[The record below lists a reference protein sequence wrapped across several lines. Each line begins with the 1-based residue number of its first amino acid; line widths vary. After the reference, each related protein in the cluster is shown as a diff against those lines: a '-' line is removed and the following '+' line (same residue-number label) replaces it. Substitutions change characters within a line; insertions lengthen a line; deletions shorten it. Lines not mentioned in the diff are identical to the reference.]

1 LKGDGVSIA
10 LFLSALIMT
19 YVISLS
25 AVLYYTEIWSYCIY
39 AKMILVMDDRTEGS
53 EISGEDLRAAL
64 SDMKTYVDI
73 TEEDLLKIYSLAVRH
88 AKERLAFH
96 MKVSEV
102 MTVDAVAV
110 NGEARIEEA
119 IGLLSGHRVSGLPV
133 VDNEKRVIGVIT
145 EADILSVMG
154 MKRGHTFKDI
164 VSHLLGESV
173 PGNKAGNT
181 VRQVMSSPAIST
193 RPDALILEVAG
204 ILEERRIKRLPVVD
218 SRGMLVGI
226 ISRADIVR
234 AVAKK

>member
-1 LKGDGVSIA
+1 
-10 LFLSALIMT
+10 
-19 YVISLS
+19 
-25 AVLYYTEIWSYCIY
+25 
-39 AKMILVMDDRTEGS
+39 MDDKTEGS

-64 SDMKTYVDI
+64 SDMKAYVDI
-73 TEEDLLKIYSLAVRH
+73 TEEDLLKIYSFAVRH
-88 AKERLAFH
+88 AKQRMALH
-96 MKVSEV
+96 VKVSEV
-102 MTVDAVAV
+102 MTIDAVAV
-110 NGEARIEEA
+110 KEDADIDEAVR
-119 IGLLSGHRVSGLPV
+119 LLSAHRVGGLPV

-164 VSHLLGESV
+164 VAHLLGEPV

-181 VRQVMSSPAIST
+181 VRQVMSSPAIT
-193 RPDALILEVAG
+193 TTPDALILEVAG

-218 SRGMLVGI
+218 DKGVLAGI

>member
-1 LKGDGVSIA
+1 
-10 LFLSALIMT
+10 
-19 YVISLS
+19 
-25 AVLYYTEIWSYCIY
+25 
-39 AKMILVMDDRTEGS
+39 MDDSTEGS

-88 AKERLAFH
+88 AKKRLAFH

-102 MTVDAVAV
+102 MTIETVAV
-110 NGEARIEEA
+110 YEDADIEEA
-119 IGLLSGHRVSGLPV
+119 VRLLSGHRVSGLPV

-145 EADILSVMG
+145 EADILSVVG
-154 MKRGHTFKDI
+154 MKKGHTFKDI
-164 VSHLLGESV
+164 VAHLFGEPV
-173 PGNKAGNT
+173 PGNRTGNT

-193 RPDALILEVAG
+193 TPDALILEVAG

-218 SRGMLVGI
+218 DKGVLVGI

-234 AVAKK
+234 AVARR